1 MSAIDYR
8 NILLRPHISE
18 KSTKVAEAHN
28 QYVFR
33 VVKQANKKQIKYAI
47 QKLFDVEVQAV
58 QVVNTKPEVKKN
70 ARGVGIKK
78 GFKKA
83 YVSVKK
89 GQEITFNPTD

>member
-1 MSAIDYR
+1 MSAVDYR

-18 KSTKVAEAHN
+18 KSTRVADDHN

-33 VVKQANKKQIKYAI
+33 VVKQANKKQIKYAV
-47 QKLFDVEVQAV
+47 QKLFSVEVNAV
-58 QVVNTKPEVKKN
+58 QVINTKPETKRN

-89 GQEITFNPTD
+89 GQEINFNTAD